1 MPNLDPYSGNW
12 TKKEARHL
20 LRRTSFGVSQS
31 LVNEAVSLGI
41 SATINKLFI
50 ENVLPDAPLKY
61 VLDGTENGEAI
72 DPSANYGETWVNGDV
87 VPVEDANTSPKNI
100 ILRYRTR
107 SLYAW
112 SYLQM
117 QNSAMSI
124 KEKLTLFWHNHF
136 VSVNGNPHLK
146 YYYMNLL
153 RTNSL
158 GNFKELTKQITVD
171 PNMLRFLSGNQNIN
185 TAPNENYSREL
196 LELFTIGK
204 GDAVGNGDYTNYTED
219 DVVEIAKT
227 LTGWRTRG
235 LTNADALTA
244 YFQSNKHSTG
254 DKNLSHRFN
263 NAVISENGE
272 NEYKD
277 LIDTIFEQD
286 ECSHFIIRQ
295 LYIWFVN
302 SEITSEIE
310 TNIIAPLAEIIRNNN
325 YDISEALKI
334 LLASDHF
341 FENVFCMIKSPL
353 DLMLSATKS
362 LLLTAPTTSVKEEY
376 EFAYVLYLACTDLE
390 QSVFNHP
397 DVAGW
402 KAYYQGPLYYK
413 TWVNN
418 YLLPKRLDYCKTLV
432 TGGNL
437 VIDDN
442 NYTVPP
448 LVPVLLI
455 AANITNAQDP
465 NILIAELASQ
475 LFNYEITEDQI
486 VSLKDILI
494 PGLPDFEW
502 SVEYSNYLNDPSD
515 DDMRISVEN
524 KLRNLIAVMV
534 QMSEFQIM

>member
-1 MPNLDPYSGNW
+1 MPYLDTYSGSW

-20 LRRTSFGVSQS
+20 LRRASFGVTQS
-31 LVNEAVSLGI
+31 LVDTSVSLGL
-41 SATINKLFI
+41 SETINILFS
-50 ENVLPDAPLKY
+50 ENELPNPPLKY
-61 VLDGTENGEAI
+61 VLDGTSNGEAL
-72 DPSANYGETWVNGDV
+72 DPAANYGETWIHGDV
-87 VPVEDANTSPKNI
+87 VPVENANTSAKNI
-100 ILRYRTR
+100 VLRYRTR

-117 QNSAMSI
+117 QNAEMSI
-124 KEKLTLFWHNHF
+124 REKLTLFWHNHF
-136 VSVNGNPHLK
+136 VSVNGNPHLE

-153 RTNSL
+153 RTNSS
-158 GNFKELTKQITVD
+158 GNFKELTKQITID
-171 PNMLRFLSGNQNIN
+171 PNMLRFLSGNQNLN

-196 LELFTIGK
+196 LELFTVGK
-204 GDAVGNGDYTNYTED
+204 GDAVGNGDYTNYTES
-219 DVVEIAKT
+219 DVVEIAKV

-244 YFQSNKHSTG
+244 YFQSNRHTTG

-263 NAVISENGE
+263 NAVISENGDQ
-272 NEYKD
+272 EYKD
-277 LIDTIFEQD
+277 VIDKIFEQE
-286 ECSHFIIRQ
+286 ECSLYITRQ

-310 TNIIAPLAEIIRNNN
+310 TNIIIPLAEIVRNNN
-325 YDISEALKI
+325 YDISEALKK
-334 LLASDHF
+334 LLASEHF

-362 LLLTAPTTSVKEEY
+362 LLLSAPTTSVKEEY
-376 EFAYVLYLACTDLE
+376 EFAYILYLACSDLE

-418 YLLPKRLDYCKTLV
+418 FLLPKRLEYCKVLV
-432 TGGNL
+432 TGGDL
-437 VIDDN
+437 VIDDK

-455 AANITNAQDP
+455 ATNITNAEDP
-465 NILIAELASQ
+465 NILINELASQ
-475 LFNYEITEDQI
+475 LFNYEITESQI
-486 VSLKDILI
+486 ISLKDILI

-502 SVEYSNYLNDPSD
+502 TIEYTDFLGNPSD
-515 DDMRISVEN
+515 DAIRISVEN
-524 KLRNLIAVMV
+524 KLRSLISVML